1 LTASGEVYTIFD
13 TASSELLI
21 SDLWF
26 ASVVDAYMTA
36 QGLSYQTVNGTV
48 YYTCQAAALAPLDY
62 GVGGYWLQ
70 MDGADL
76 SGEVE
81 FANYT
86 GCFLKIKGI
95 DAPFNILPA
104 QAYTGYYVEHNY
116 AEDTIT
122 ITPHGDSLKP
132 SLAPA
137 VGAAETLEIKMFSEN
152 VENGDLYALTLAVF
166 GTVFAAIVGGYY
178 VYSEWNTNSP
188 GYWAGVIGAGVVAL
202 VVGFF
207 ILRWFLLLYFMP
219 GNVIWEVTPADD
231 AVITV
236 EAMGGRLTILSLVSA
251 ALMKIYRKEPAA
263 VEQESETAVA
273 EAEAAPAEVD
283 FQTNSLE

>member
-13 TASSELLI
+13 TASTELLI

-26 ASVVDAYMTA
+26 ESVVDAYMTA

-48 YYTCQAAALAPLDY
+48 YYTCQATELAPLDY

-95 DAPFNILPA
+95 DAPFNVLPS
-104 QAYTGYYVEHNY
+104 QAYTGYYIEHNY
-116 AEDTIT
+116 AEGTIT
-122 ITPHGDSLKP
+122 VTPHGDSRKP
-132 SLAPA
+132 SLAAA
-137 VGAAETLEIKMFSEN
+137 VGAAATLEIRMFSEDI
-152 VENGDLYALTLAVF
+152 ENGDLYALGLAVF

-178 VYSEWNTNSP
+178 LYTEWDTQS
-188 GYWAGVIGAGVVAL
+188 GQYWAGVIGAGVVGL
-202 VVGFF
+202 VIGFF
-207 ILRWFLLLYFMP
+207 ILRWFLLLMFMP

-231 AVITV
+231 AVVTV
-236 EAMGGRLTILSLVSA
+236 EAMGGRLTILGLISA
-251 ALMKIYRKEPAA
+251 ALMKIYRKAPAA
-263 VEQESETAVA
+263 VEQESETAVT
-273 EAEAAPAEVD
+273 EAAPAED
-283 FQTNSLE
+283 DTQTNSLE